1 MQETEVLFQVS
12 QIVSA
17 TDSFASAVEQIR
29 SLLELALGA
38 QALTLLGTSDLPD
51 RASSKG
57 DVVTPHV
64 EEFLESLDLPYRSLY
79 SVPLRAGGKELGK
92 LIACY
97 ASPEFHAD
105 APRRVSN
112 YVGEQLGMLL
122 ERTRLGK
129 DRSRLEAEL
138 AALREDLA
146 TRKAVQRAQGIL
158 VTRRGM
164 TPASAKLWI
173 SQQARLGRFTAQQ
186 VAEQVVAGENAQRQ
200 KMFTP
205 ARYRRTA

>member
-1 MQETEVLFQVS
+1 MKEAEILFRIS
-12 QIVSA
+12 QIVNA
-17 TDSFASAVEQIR
+17 TDSFTGAVEQIR
-29 SLLELALGA
+29 SLLGLALGT
-38 QALTLLGTSDLPD
+38 QALTLLGTGDLPG

-57 DVVTPHV
+57 GVLGPHA
-64 EEFLESLDLPYRSLY
+64 EEFL
-79 SVPLRAGGKELGK
+79 VPLRAGGKELGK

-97 ASPEFHAD
+97 ASPVFHAD
-105 APRRVSN
+105 VPRRVSN

-164 TPASAKLWI
+164 TPASARLWI
-173 SQQARLGRFTAQQ
+173 SQQARRARLTRQQ
-186 VAEQVVAGENAQRQ
+186 LAEQVVAGENAQRQ
-200 KMFTP
+200 NLFTP
-205 ARYRRTA
+205 WRHRRIA